1 MYNLYTKKENQGKI
15 TLEKR
20 RDQLLDI
27 EIQTPPNSQAKN
39 SNVILQETLLLSKNQ
54 NQASARERAK
64 RMRRNEEEE
73 AYL

>member
-1 MYNLYTKKENQGKI
+1 MQPRHKKNQGKI
-15 TLEKR
+15 TPEER
-20 RDQLLDI
+20 RDQLLDS

-64 RMRRNEEEE
+64 RMRKNEEEE